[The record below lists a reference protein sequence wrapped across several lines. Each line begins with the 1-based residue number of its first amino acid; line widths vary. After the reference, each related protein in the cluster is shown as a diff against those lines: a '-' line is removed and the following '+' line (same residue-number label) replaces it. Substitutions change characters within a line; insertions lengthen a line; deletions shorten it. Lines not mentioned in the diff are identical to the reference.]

1 MRIMDWSSDVC
12 SSDLMTDEV
21 PATGLL
27 LHGIMHP
34 LRTRKEIADAVMP
47 YPAQIGRLPV
57 LVKMFLPNSTGGH
70 RCSQQ
75 ALIDGCN
82 DRTPGIGSNSIGRAS
97 CRERVCKYV

>member
-1 MRIMDWSSDVC
+1 
-12 SSDLMTDEV
+12 MTDEV

-82 DRTPGIGSNSIGRAS
+82 DRTPGIGSNSRTRSEEHTSELQSLMRIS
-97 CRERVCKYV
+97 YPIFCLKKKT